1 MVSSVAGFVGVCF
14 FVFLSSSLEGEGEK
28 EKERKPEVEV
38 FFFLAFL
45 IIKISQK
52 KKKKKKRYDANISLP
67 GCDKNMPG
75 TIIAAARLDRPSLM
89 IYGGTIKPGA
99 SKGGEPLDIVSAFQ
113 SYGEFFFSSFFSP
126 FSFLLYFSSSSS
138 HEKNTTAPSLVKQSA
153 FAGFFNRGTP
163 FLFCSRGGGSDAY
176 AH

>member
-1 MVSSVAGFVGVCF
+1 MRER
-14 FVFLSSSLEGEGEK
+14 EGGEK
-28 EKERKPEVEV
+28 KEEEVEV
-38 FFFLAFL
+38 FLTIIFFVVIVL
-45 IIKISQK
+45 K